1 MVPSKFINSII
12 KNQPIWLNLA
22 AEALAPAGAKLA
34 GDQTG
39 NRQAGREQAGR
50 EQAGR
55 QGTGNY
61 EVLLLPC
68 SRNEVTGA
76 PTPLR
81 LPRSRQADRY
91 LISHTPC
98 TFGRRIYDL

>member
-39 NRQAGREQAGR
+39 NRQAGRQAGREQAGR
-50 EQAGR
+50 EQAGMA
-55 QGTGNY
+55 
-61 EVLLLPC
+61 L
-68 SRNEVTGA
+68 
-76 PTPLR
+76 
-81 LPRSRQADRY
+81 
-91 LISHTPC
+91 
-98 TFGRRIYDL
+98 